1 MSKLSSLIGKSKTF
15 KIGDI
20 DLEFKPL
27 RFEHMDLLAKLEDP
41 AKRVEAM
48 KEIITMTLKDAVPD
62 STDEE
67 INQLGISHL
76 LEITQAIQEVNG
88 LQNAT

>member
-27 RFEHMDLLAKLEDP
+27 RFEHMDLLAQLEDP
-41 AKRVEAM
+41 EKRVEAM
-48 KEIITMTLKDAVPD
+48 KKIIKMTLKDAVPD
-62 STDEE
+62 TTDEE
-67 INQLGISHL
+67 IDQLGISHL
-76 LEITQAIQEVNG
+76 LEITQAIQEVDG
-88 LQNAT
+88 LKNEA